1 MGKVSNILYMIDLL
15 NTGNIYTIKE
25 LSKRIG
31 VSERMIR
38 YYREEI
44 SKNGIAIE
52 SFKGPGGGYFLIDRL
67 KNYINI
73 NKYDIKLLENIL
85 DILRKDNYRYLDK
98 YEEFLDKIKK
108 MKSISEEKSKYI
120 TNINLEKPNNIVS
133 LIKDTITR
141 EEKLKIVYLDIDGSR
156 LIRTIHPLELFKY
169 REEYYV
175 TAFCELRNDIRHFEL
190 KRIESIIET

>member
-25 LSKRIG
+25 LSKEIG

-38 YYREEI
+38 YYREEV

-108 MKSISEEKSKYI
+108 MRTISEEKSKYI
-120 TNINLEKPNNIVS
+120 TNINLKKPDNILS
-133 LIKDTITR
+133 LIKDTIIR
-141 EEKLKIVYLDIDGSR
+141 EDKLKIIYLDIDGSR

-169 REEYYV
+169 HEEYYV

>member
-25 LSKRIG
+25 LSKEIG

-98 YEEFLDKIKK
+98 YEDFLDKIKK
-108 MKSISEEKSKYI
+108 MRTISEEKSKYI
-120 TNINLEKPNNIVS
+120 TNINLKKPDNILS
-133 LIKDTITR
+133 LIKDTIIR
-141 EEKLKIVYLDIDGSR
+141 EDKLKIIYLDIDGSR
-156 LIRTIHPLELFKY
+156 LIRTIHPLELFMY
-169 REEYYV
+169 HEEYYV

>member
-25 LSKRIG
+25 LSKEIG

-52 SFKGPGGGYFLIDRL
+52 SFKGPVGGYFLIDRL

-108 MKSISEEKSKYI
+108 MRTISEEKSKYI
-120 TNINLEKPNNIVS
+120 TNINLKKPDNILS
-133 LIKDTITR
+133 LIKDTIIR
-141 EEKLKIVYLDIDGSR
+141 EDKLKIIYLDIDGSR

-169 REEYYV
+169 HEEYYV

>member
-1 MGKVSNILYMIDLL
+1 
-15 NTGNIYTIKE
+15 
-25 LSKRIG
+25 
-31 VSERMIR
+31 MIR

-108 MKSISEEKSKYI
+108 MRTISEEKSKYI
-120 TNINLEKPNNIVS
+120 TNINLKKPDNILS
-133 LIKDTITR
+133 LIKDTIIR
-141 EEKLKIVYLDIDGSR
+141 EDKLKIIYLDIDGSR

-169 REEYYV
+169 HEEYYV

>member
-25 LSKRIG
+25 LSKEIG

-73 NKYDIKLLENIL
+73 NKYDIKLLENIF

-108 MKSISEEKSKYI
+108 MRTISEEKSKYI
-120 TNINLEKPNNIVS
+120 TNINLKKPDNILS
-133 LIKDTITR
+133 LIKDTIIR
-141 EEKLKIVYLDIDGSR
+141 EDKLKIIYLDIDGSR

-169 REEYYV
+169 HEEYYV

>member
-25 LSKRIG
+25 LSKEIG

-108 MKSISEEKSKYI
+108 MRTISEEKSKYI
-120 TNINLEKPNNIVS
+120 TNINLKKPDNILS

-141 EEKLKIVYLDIDGSR
+141 EDKLKIIYLDIDGSR

-169 REEYYV
+169 HEEYYV

>member
-25 LSKRIG
+25 LSKEIG

-108 MKSISEEKSKYI
+108 MRTISEEKSKYI
-120 TNINLEKPNNIVS
+120 TNINLKKPDNILS
-133 LIKDTITR
+133 LIKDTIIR
-141 EEKLKIVYLDIDGSR
+141 EDKLKIIYLDIDGSR

-169 REEYYV
+169 HEEYYV

>member
-25 LSKRIG
+25 LSKEIG

-38 YYREEI
+38 YYREEV

-73 NKYDIKLLENIL
+73 NKYDIKLLENIF

-108 MKSISEEKSKYI
+108 MRTISEEKSKYI
-120 TNINLEKPNNIVS
+120 TNINLKKPDNILS
-133 LIKDTITR
+133 LIKDTIIR
-141 EEKLKIVYLDIDGSR
+141 EDKLKIIYLDIDGSR

-169 REEYYV
+169 HEEYYV

>member
-25 LSKRIG
+25 LSKEIG

-98 YEEFLDKIKK
+98 YEDFLDKIKK
-108 MKSISEEKSKYI
+108 MRTISEEKSKYI
-120 TNINLEKPNNIVS
+120 TNINLKKPDNILS
-133 LIKDTITR
+133 LIKDTIIR
-141 EEKLKIVYLDIDGSR
+141 EDKLKIIYLDIDGSR

-169 REEYYV
+169 HEEYYV

>member
-25 LSKRIG
+25 LSKEIG

-108 MKSISEEKSKYI
+108 MRTISEEKSKYI
-120 TNINLEKPNNIVS
+120 TNINLKKPDNILS
-133 LIKDTITR
+133 LIKDTIIR
-141 EEKLKIVYLDIDGSR
+141 EDKLKIIYLDIDGSR

-169 REEYYV
+169 HKEYYV

>member
-25 LSKRIG
+25 LSKEIG

-52 SFKGPGGGYFLIDRL
+52 SFKGPRGGYFLIDRL

-108 MKSISEEKSKYI
+108 MRTISEEKSKYI
-120 TNINLEKPNNIVS
+120 TNINLKKPDNILS

-141 EEKLKIVYLDIDGSR
+141 EDKLKIIYLDIDGSR

-169 REEYYV
+169 HEEYYV

>member
-1 MGKVSNILYMIDLL
+1 MIDLL

-25 LSKRIG
+25 LSKEIG

-108 MKSISEEKSKYI
+108 MRTISEEKSKYI
-120 TNINLEKPNNIVS
+120 TNINLKKPDNILS
-133 LIKDTITR
+133 LIKDTIIR
-141 EEKLKIVYLDIDGSR
+141 EDKLKIIYLDIDGSR

-169 REEYYV
+169 HEEYYV

>member
-25 LSKRIG
+25 LSKEIG

-108 MKSISEEKSKYI
+108 MRTISEEKSKYI
-120 TNINLEKPNNIVS
+120 TNINLKKPDNILS
-133 LIKDTITR
+133 LIKDTIIR
-141 EEKLKIVYLDIDGSR
+141 EDKLKIIYLDIDGSR

-169 REEYYV
+169 HEEYYV
-175 TAFCELRNDIRHFEL
+175 TAFRELRNDIRHFEL